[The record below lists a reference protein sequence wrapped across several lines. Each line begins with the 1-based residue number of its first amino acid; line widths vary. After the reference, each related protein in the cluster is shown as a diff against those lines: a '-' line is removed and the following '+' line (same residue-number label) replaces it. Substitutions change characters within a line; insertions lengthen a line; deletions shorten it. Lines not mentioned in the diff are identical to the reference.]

1 MGRRVRNTLSEGA
14 MKNRF
19 FVCFSIFVIAI
30 LHMSCADEPASSS
43 YMDHWGETEPY
54 PTEPHPGCDPGPD
67 PYIPDSTEMSGTVK
81 LPTINPDLSD
91 ARFFVLIN
99 EIDETDSSQRILEV
113 ELQNP
118 FYRGEDPRYITSET
132 NVFQGGLDISHVIK
146 YSFVYYHPDER
157 SFYSFG
163 LMIDV
168 DGDGEA
174 SHGDYITQEMSPIV
188 PNERQENTILNVE
201 RVFSD
206 SIPLVSGGVSFPE
219 GVELTEESVM
229 TIRLLDSTDPEGHFL
244 VIEESLDELTELP
257 TEYQLFGEL
266 PTKRAQYALEISYDS
281 DGDGVADLKS
291 DTVSVLTFGEDDVLD
306 LSLEFISDEDEV
318 DD

>member
-1 MGRRVRNTLSEGA
+1 MKKINGLVLSTLTAALLVGCGGGS
-14 MKNRF
+14 
-19 FVCFSIFVIAI
+19 ST
-30 LHMSCADEPASSS
+30 SSS
-43 YMDHWGETEPY
+43 
-54 PTEPHPGCDPGPD
+54 
-67 PYIPDSTEMSGTVK
+67 STSTTKSVTVERGAVVGATVK
-81 LPTINPDLSD
+81 
-91 ARFFVLIN
+91 
-99 EIDETDSSQRILEV
+99 DSS
-113 ELQNP
+113 NP
-118 FYRGEDPRYITSET
+118 PQEGKSSSNN
-132 NVFQGGLDISHVIK
+132 NVYEFENDVVYPIVVSGG
-146 YSFVYYHPDER
+146 F
-157 SFYSFG
+157 
-163 LMIDV
+163 IDV